1 MSRKAQ
7 PTFDNSQR
15 DYYLR
20 ELNRTLPVNG
30 SNRDQSA
37 LNAALGIADPD
48 MPTGGVPADASRIFG
63 GFRDDTN
70 ARGRDTTCRNLQHP
84 RGMRDPTATAGC
96 GWWFVQD
103 PTIPSSG
110 AYGSRRG
117 PMSPNLDTQV
127 GAGQWVWDVA
137 TAERLEGM
145 KQAARVATC
154 PDIQYSQYPN
164 MGWCVQTQRAIIT
177 DGKGNPAFPGAMGG
191 DCAQGSIVTKAENCP
206 RPPPPAPNTP
216 APPVPSNSV
225 SGLCQQ
231 GTGPQS
237 PACLQALSSLWCSPA
252 GLLPQALAGGSY
264 AGTNNN
270 IVAAN
275 QYMNQRNF
283 NIHQGIM
290 AGGDV
295 SISDALAN
303 AKQLRTLANTNDG
316 SRAVAAAQNLCFGT
330 PFDPCQFN
338 GTDKG
343 PFPAECITNACLA
356 AGWSQKGA
364 QMPANAPAGTWDKF
378 QNWAEVVNYI
388 IWAKQ
393 VADKPGMTPN
403 PNDQL
408 TAITNVY
415 GSTVRYPRS
424 GCNNMGIMMTRYFFP
439 ALAPALF
446 TENGPITHFL
456 GRYLFK
462 DGFPQ
467 KPATTEDQTPA
478 GGFLNEGQRY
488 VTYFT
493 PTQGG
498 TYQFLIGNDDSAR
511 MLVDDALLMDWQP
524 CCGNNATPTVQMV
537 AGTSYKLTVDF
548 WNGLG
553 GWIFQV
559 LMALNGGQWS
569 QIPPAQLSTPVDR
582 RLPMIEYDFTNAASD
597 SPAYGSSTSLPDT
610 NSIFQQMYRYMAP
623 IGTLGGKQALLIN
636 GPQSVNDALGGN
648 PSGIFNFL
656 GAVQGMR
663 LRAVKSFTM
672 MVYVSSVN
680 ATNGLS
686 PTLISFF
693 NLPESVTTS
702 LPSRTLQANFVQPYT
717 NRVNDF
723 SLAVSGSGAV
733 APMGRAP
740 GASGNVFGNRSQ
752 VVAPLGQWYHLA
764 WVWSDDWTSY
774 AIYLN
779 GKLQYD
785 AGLGN
790 SFYDPTLI
798 MEQIR
803 IGCDNHAEGA
813 KWSGGIGWFRA
824 FDYRLS
830 PDLIN
835 RDMNNTWSS
844 LS

>member
-1 MSRKAQ
+1 MSRKA
-7 PTFDNSQR
+7 PSFDDSQR
-15 DYYLR
+15 EYYNR
-20 ELNRTLPVNG
+20 ELNRALPVSG
-30 SNRDQSA
+30 QDHA
-37 LNAALGIADPD
+37 TMNAALGIAAPD
-48 MPTGGVPADASRIFG
+48 MPNGGVPADAARIFG
-63 GFRDDTN
+63 GFRDETG
-70 ARGRDTTCRNLQHP
+70 ARERDSACRNTPHP
-84 RGMRDPTATAGC
+84 RGMRDPAATTGC

-117 PMSPNLDTQV
+117 PMSPNLDSQV
-127 GAGQWVWDVA
+127 GQGTWVWDVA

-164 MGWCVQTQRAIIT
+164 MGWCTQTSRAVVT
-177 DGKGNPAFPGAMGG
+177 DGNGNPAFPGSMGG
-191 DCAQGSIVTKAENCP
+191 DCPAGNIITKASNCP
-206 RPPPPAPNTP
+206 APSPSAGPAP
-216 APPVPSNSV
+216 ANSV
-225 SGLCQQ
+225 AGLCQP

-237 PACLQALSSLWCSPA
+237 TQCLQALSSLWCSPA
-252 GLLPQALAGGSY
+252 GLLPQTLSTGAY
-264 AGTNNN
+264 AGTNNS

-283 NIHQGIM
+283 NIHPGIM
-290 AGGDV
+290 AGGGV

-330 PFDPCQFN
+330 PFDPCQFS

-343 PFPAECITNACLA
+343 PFPKECITAACLA
-356 AGWSQKGA
+356 AGWNQNGA
-364 QMPANAPAGTWDKF
+364 QMPANVTDTMWDSF
-378 QNWAEVVNYI
+378 QNWADVVAYI
-388 IWAKQ
+388 TWAKQ

-403 PNDQL
+403 PTDQL
-408 TAITNVY
+408 TAIKNVY
-415 GSTVRYPRS
+415 GTSVRYPRS
-424 GCNNMGIMMTRYFFP
+424 GCNNTGILMTRYFFP

-446 TENGPITHFL
+446 TEKGPITHFL

-478 GGFLNEGQRY
+478 GGFLNEGHRH

-493 PTQGG
+493 PTQSG

-511 MLVDDALLMDWQP
+511 MLIEDKLHMDWQP
-524 CCGNNATPTVQMV
+524 CCGNNATPTVQLV

-559 LMALNGGQWS
+559 LMSFNGGPWS

-582 RLPMIEYDFTNAASD
+582 RLPMIEYDFTNAKSD
-597 SPAYGSSTSLPDT
+597 SPAYGSSTSLSDT
-610 NSIFQQMYRYMAP
+610 NGIFQQMYRYMAP
-623 IGTLGGKQALLIN
+623 IGALGGKQALLIN

-656 GAVQGMR
+656 GPVQGMR

-672 MVYVSSVN
+672 KVYVSSVN
-680 ATNGLS
+680 VANGLS

-723 SLAVSGSGAV
+723 SLAVSSSGAV

-740 GASGNVFGNRSQ
+740 GVSGNIFGTSSQ
-752 VVAPLGQWYHLA
+752 VIAPLNQWYHLA
-764 WVWSDDWTSY
+764 WVWADDWQSY
-774 AIYLN
+774 SIYLN
-779 GKLQYD
+779 GKLQYNKSIT
-785 AGLGN
+785 A
-790 SFYDPTLI
+790 SYDPKLI

-813 KWSGGIGWFRA
+813 KWSGGIAWFRA
-824 FDYRLS
+824 FDYGLS
-830 PDLIN
+830 PDLIKH
-835 RDMNNTWSS
+835 DIDNTWSS
-844 LS
+844 LL

>member
-7 PTFDNSQR
+7 PTFEDSQR
-15 DYYLR
+15 EYYLR
-20 ELNRTLPVNG
+20 DLNRALPVTG
-30 SNRDQSA
+30 SRGDQST

-48 MPTGGVPADASRIFG
+48 MPRGGVPADASRMFG
-63 GFRDDTN
+63 GFRDETG
-70 ARGRDTTCRNLQHP
+70 ARGRDTECRNIQHP
-84 RGMRDPTATAGC
+84 RGMRDPAATAGC

-154 PDIQYSQYPN
+154 PDIQYARYPN
-164 MGWCVQTQRAIIT
+164 MGWCPQTQRAIVT
-177 DGKGNPAFPGAMGG
+177 DGNGNPAFPGAMGG
-191 DCAQGSIVTKAENCP
+191 DCNGNIVMKAENCP
-206 RPPPPAPNTP
+206 RPPPPTGP
-216 APPVPSNSV
+216 APPMPANSV
-225 SGLCQQ
+225 SSLCQP

-237 PACLQALSSLWCSPA
+237 PACLQAITAASCSPA
-252 GLLPQALAGGSY
+252 GLLTQTLAGGAY
-264 AGTNNN
+264 AGTNNM
-270 IVAAN
+270 ITTIN
-275 QYMNQRNF
+275 QYMSTRGYGL
-283 NIHQGIM
+283 HPGIM
-290 AGGDV
+290 AGGNV
-295 SISDALAN
+295 SVADAIVNTTVLREFAN
-303 AKQLRTLANTNDG
+303 SNDG
-316 SRAVAAAQNLCFGT
+316 SRPVAAAQSLCFGT
-330 PFDPCQFN
+330 PFDPCQFS
-338 GTDKG
+338 GTDTG
-343 PFPAECITNACLA
+343 PFPADCITSACLA

-364 QMPANAPAGTWDKF
+364 QMPANAPAGTWASF

-415 GSTVRYPRS
+415 GSTVRYPRG
-424 GCNNMGIMMTRYFFP
+424 GCNNTGILMTRYFFP
-439 ALAPALF
+439 TMVQALF
-446 TENGPITHFL
+446 ADKGPLTHFL

-467 KPATTEDQTPA
+467 KAPTIEDQTPA
-478 GGFLNEGQRY
+478 GGFPAEGQRY
-488 VTYFT
+488 ITYFT

-498 TYQFLIGNDDSAR
+498 AVQFMIGHGDGAR
-511 MLVDDALLMDWQP
+511 MFVNDALLMDWQP
-524 CCGNNATPTVQMV
+524 CCGNTPTPIIQMV
-537 AGTSYKLTVDF
+537 AGTAYKLTVDF
-548 WNGLG
+548 WHGGAAWAFMMLMSVNG
-553 GWIFQV
+553 
-559 LMALNGGQWS
+559 AQWAP
-569 QIPPAQLSTPVDR
+569 IPAAQLTTAVDR
-582 RLPMIEYDFTNAASD
+582 RLPMLEYDFTNAPAD
-597 SPAYGSSTSLPDT
+597 SPALGDSVPAADT
-610 NSIFQQMYRYMAP
+610 AGVFQQVYRFAAP
-623 IGTLGGKQALLIN
+623 IGPIGGKNALLIN
-636 GPQSVNDALGGN
+636 GPQSVKSQSGGS
-648 PSGIFNFL
+648 PSGLFNFL
-656 GAVQGMR
+656 VAIQGIR

-672 MVYVSSVN
+672 MVYVSSSTP
-680 ATNGLS
+680 ANGLS
-686 PTLISFF
+686 PTLVSFY

-702 LPSRTLQANFVQPYT
+702 LPPRTLQPNFVQPYT
-717 NRVNDF
+717 NRINDF

-740 GASGNVFGNRSQ
+740 GVSGNVFGNRSQ
-752 VVAPLGQWYHLA
+752 VIAPLGQWYHLA

-785 AGLGN
+785 AGIGAAA
-790 SFYDPTLI
+790 YDPTLI

-803 IGCDNHAEGA
+803 IGSDNHAEGA
-813 KWSGGIGWFRA
+813 VWSGGIGWFRA

-830 PDLIN
+830 PDLISL
-835 RDMNNTWSS
+835 DMKNGWAS
-844 LS
+844 L